1 MERVLRRFLLDV
13 ALVALFALVGRLNHA
28 ETLSLSGWWETFWP
42 FGFGLAFG
50 WLLLLRGRLT
60 AGADAPA
67 AGADLKDGAL
77 LLGTTV
83 VGGMLI
89 RSGIGEGTATSFVV
103 VATIVLGLLLLGSRV
118 PGRVRARG

>member
-1 MERVLRRFLLDV
+1 MSRRFLLDV
-13 ALVALFALVGRLNHA
+13 VLVALFALVGRLNHA
-28 ETLSLSGWWETFWP
+28 ETLSPAGWWQTFWP

-67 AGADLKDGAL
+67 AGSGLKDGAL

-83 VGGMLI
+83 IGGMLI
-89 RSGIGEGTATSFVV
+89 RSGIGEGTATSFVI